1 MGGWPSSSR
10 RWAPRPRR
18 RSETALSPLPHRV
31 DGCSLSRGAGGAR
44 GVICAR
50 PLGSHLYA
58 HYRARGFSQRVVRT
72 DYRFES
78 RRAAL
83 GTLGFFFG
91 KGVARR
97 AEALLADVAD
107 DGEACFVPE
116 CTGVWWRVKH

>member
-1 MGGWPSSSR
+1 MAVVAVRLGY
-10 RWAPRPRR
+10 
-18 RSETALSPLPHRV
+18 
-31 DGCSLSRGAGGAR
+31 AGGGGLDDSGAP
-44 GVICAR
+44 VTQWIEDAAM
-50 PLGSHLYA
+50 H
-58 HYRARGFSQRVVRT
+58 RAQVVRT

-97 AEALLADVAD
+97 AEASPFAERRAERWLSAVRRVNPRVTRLLQALLADVAD